1 MIVGVCF
8 YVRIGYQAPTK
19 ASRFE
24 PYGPLTLLVSHGL
37 RAKGFSIYPAVRLIS
52 ERPVIFHCKTQQNIN
67 HYLF

>member
-1 MIVGVCF
+1 MFVGVCF

-37 RAKGFSIYPAVRLIS
+37 RAKGSPSIPRYALYPKD
-52 ERPVIFHCKTQQNIN
+52 P
-67 HYLF
+67 